1 MKISDLQA
9 TPITISYYSHGNM
22 EAENI
27 GRLLLEPEMTIMINR
42 EDTSWIAA
50 ILEQR
55 RTVSFEYVAAY
66 CRYLCTSCMEYN
78 PLITFFRQ

>member
-9 TPITISYYSHGNM
+9 APIKICCYSCGKI

-42 EDTSWIAA
+42 EDTPWIAT
-50 ILEQR
+50 ILEQQH
-55 RTVSFEYVAAY
+55 TIASEYVAAC
-66 CRYLCTSCMEYN
+66 CRYLCTTCME
-78 PLITFFRQ
+78 